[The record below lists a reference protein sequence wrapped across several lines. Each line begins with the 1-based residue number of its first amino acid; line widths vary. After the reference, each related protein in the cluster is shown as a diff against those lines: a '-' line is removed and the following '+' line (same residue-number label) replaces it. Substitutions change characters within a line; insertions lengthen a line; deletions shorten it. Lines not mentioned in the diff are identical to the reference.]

1 MHLAFLFYDELL
13 LSRCRYQQKS
23 PIILAIF
30 FFFFLC
36 VYLHEKHIK
45 KFGFKFRKTRPNRQV
60 TEKKRKHIC
69 IQKDNEITVYF
80 SHRIHAQFYLNKVL
94 QFFT

>member
-1 MHLAFLFYDELL
+1 MM
-13 LSRCRYQQKS
+13 
-23 PIILAIF
+23 AIF
-30 FFFFLC
+30 F

-45 KFGFKFRKTRPNRQV
+45 KFKFQFRKTRPNRLV
-60 TEKKRKHIC
+60 TEKKNIY
-69 IQKDNEITVYF
+69 IQKDNEITIYF